1 MPEVLEGASGAAVL
15 AARIGKIPDELQP
28 RLRPVLREGGTRVK
42 SVAAGNASW
51 STRIPRSLMV
61 RLRLGGRSPGVL
73 VVARQSIA
81 PHARAFE
88 GIGNRGD
95 TFRHPVMGDRDVW
108 VSQAVRPYL
117 APAVDATREDVI
129 DELVKAVDD
138 TVRKAGFA

>member
-1 MPEVLEGASGAAVL
+1 MPQVFEGSSGAAVL
-15 AARIGKIPDELQP
+15 AARIGRIPEELQP

-42 SVAAGNASW
+42 TVAAGNAAW
-51 STRIPRSLMV
+51 SSRIPRSLMV

-81 PHARAFE
+81 PHARAYE
-88 GIGNRGD
+88 GMSGRGD

-108 VSQAVRPYL
+108 VSQAVRPFL
-117 APAVDATREDVI
+117 APAVDATREDVA
-129 DELVKAVDD
+129 DDLVKAVDD